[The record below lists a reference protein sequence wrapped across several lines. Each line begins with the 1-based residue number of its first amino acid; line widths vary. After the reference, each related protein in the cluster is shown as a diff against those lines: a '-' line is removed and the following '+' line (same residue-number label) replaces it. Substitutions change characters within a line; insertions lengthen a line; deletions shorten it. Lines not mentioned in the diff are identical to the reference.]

1 MTTIS
6 LEVGG
11 TISGTTITASNGFV
25 GSGALLTDIPFSALT
40 GSGTPNTVYTNNGAG
55 AITTLTQLT
64 PLLGGT
70 GQDFS
75 IIGAGPFLPTIS
87 SGVFSATLEYA
98 TTASANK
105 LVQMDGTNAI
115 SVGIV
120 NCPSVSTIAINTTA
134 DLTFASSGSGSL
146 VVGTMPI
153 KQIPATISG
162 SVFNI
167 VSGNI
172 TTTGVTE
179 TTIITI
185 ATITN
190 TTYAIDVVLSYGNP
204 ANNKSAS
211 HKFFCK
217 AINVAGTVT
226 ASGITN
232 SITIRDAG
240 ISNLIKGGILASG
253 TNITITVTGATTTT
267 YNWCA
272 TAMFVAQTL
281 A

>member
-11 TISGTTITASNGFV
+11 TINGTTITASNGFV

-40 GSGTPNTVYTNNGAG
+40 GSGTPNTIYVNDGAG
-55 AITTLTQLT
+55 DIASISVLT

-75 IIGAGPFLPTIS
+75 VIGAGPFLPTIS
-87 SGVFSATLEYA
+87 SGVFSATLGYA

-120 NCPSVSTIAINTTA
+120 NCPSVNTIAINTTA
-134 DLTFASSGSGSL
+134 DLTIASSGSGSL

-153 KQIPATISG
+153 KQIPATIAG
-162 SVFNI
+162 SSFNI

-172 TTTGVTE
+172 TTTGATE

-190 TTYAIDVVLSYGNP
+190 TTYSIDVMLSYGKP
-204 ANNKSAS
+204 ATNTSAS
-211 HKFFCK
+211 HRFFCK
-217 AINVAGTVT
+217 GINVAGTVT
-226 ASGITN
+226 VSNIADSAI
-232 SITIRDAG
+232 IRDVG
-240 ISNLIKGGILASG
+240 ISNLIKGGAISSG